1 MLLCPGLVIVS
12 PLEAA
17 LLARITLGG
26 TNDNLAVY
34 LTDTLPRNIAVA
46 QHLRVSAS
54 ISLRNDGW
62 NVLNVLGVNAVV
74 MNVTVDGISFLQF
87 ISQAIAPGASIEV
100 SVVVDY
106 PGVAG
111 EYILE
116 YALQF
121 QDAKIGHFQSPSYLT
136 MVAVN

>member
-106 PGVAG
+106 PCAAG
-111 EYILE
+111 
-116 YALQF
+116 
-121 QDAKIGHFQSPSYLT
+121 
-136 MVAVN
+136 